1 MSECQI
7 CSTCSKDRK
16 HVNQRPHCARRSSRR
31 DFHPEWT
38 RRPYVVAL
46 QRGSYSGRGVRYFR
60 VFDAIRVTERALT
73 VRRYAD
79 LDARPGRLPT
89 GS

>member
-1 MSECQI
+1 MYECQI
-7 CSTCSKDRK
+7 SSTCSKDCK
-16 HVNQRPHCARRSSRR
+16 HVNPTPALCQALLKEGLPPGMDPSTLR
-31 DFHPEWT
+31 
-38 RRPYVVAL
+38 VAL

-60 VFDAIRVTERALT
+60 VFDAIRVTERALI

-79 LDARPGRLPT
+79 LDAHPGRLPT

>member
-1 MSECQI
+1 MFNVFQRTQTRQPTPALCQALLKEGLPPGMDP
-7 CSTCSKDRK
+7 STLR
-16 HVNQRPHCARRSSRR
+16 
-31 DFHPEWT
+31 
-38 RRPYVVAL
+38 VAL

-60 VFDAIRVTERALT
+60 VFDAIRVTERALI

-79 LDARPGRLPT
+79 LDAHPGRLPT